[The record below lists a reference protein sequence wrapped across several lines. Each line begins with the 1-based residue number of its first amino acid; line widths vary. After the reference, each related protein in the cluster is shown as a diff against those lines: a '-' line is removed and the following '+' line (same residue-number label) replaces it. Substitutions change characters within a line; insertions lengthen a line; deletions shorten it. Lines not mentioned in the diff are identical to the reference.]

1 MWISEQT
8 SIISL
13 YSINWLVFITETEC
27 VYCAVRTDLQV
38 WCKLFSSLQTVPWS
52 RRSFAGLSSCM
63 PRFDVRSVHLSFVVD
78 RVAEGQFSVRVLPF
92 PPVSILSVSTKAPDS
107 PSSKCCS
114 YQKDKQEKA
123 GDLPKRK
130 TLSEIWEL
138 AVIFLPSYI
147 LNGNHLIKSCNFCWN
162 VQETVPRLFV
172 RSKFIN
178 TLLLPLHASGLKI
191 AGCKRTWNEV
201 KGWTA
206 LWT

>member
-1 MWISEQT
+1 MEQAVICRPVIVHAQVRCQVCT
-8 SIISL
+8 SKFCSGQSGRGTI
-13 YSINWLVFITETEC
+13 FC
-27 VYCAVRTDLQV
+27 Q
-38 WCKLFSSLQTVPWS
+38 SS
-52 RRSFAGLSSCM
+52 
-63 PRFDVRSVHLSFVVD
+63 SVSPCQYH
-78 RVAEGQFSVRVLPF
+78 
-92 PPVSILSVSTKAPDS
+92 STKAPDS